1 MAMRSTGTSVGN
13 FVISLDYELM
23 WGVRDHATRESYG
36 PNVLG
41 GRQAIPA
48 ILDAFQGRGIRAT
61 WATVGALLCES
72 KDELLARAEYAASK
86 GTEIPRLEE
95 IGDDERCDPY
105 YFGASLARLIASCPG
120 QEIGTHT
127 FSHRCALEPG
137 ETVASFSADV
147 SSALVQLL
155 AWGIRCK
162 SIVFPRNQYGGAQLE
177 ACRSLGLS
185 HFRGNEAKWFYA
197 PAPGRDQ
204 TKARRLCRLAD
215 SYIDLSG
222 PNVSYPTSQEDEPL
236 VNVSSSRFLRP
247 FNRRLAPLDG
257 LRMRRIELAM
267 QEAAATGGTFH
278 LWWHPENFGQ
288 NLSENLGILAKLLDR
303 FQKLQ
308 DEHGMQSR
316 AMCEVGSRASV
327 EAARSK
333 LSLSA

>member
-1 MAMRSTGTSVGN
+1 MGATGSIPGN
-13 FVISLDYELM
+13 FVISLDFELM
-23 WGVRDHATRESYG
+23 WGVRDHATRDSYG

-41 GRQAIPA
+41 GREAIPPM
-48 ILDAFQGRGIRAT
+48 LDLFQRRGIRAT

-72 KDELLARAEYAASK
+72 KDELCARAEYTASK
-86 GTEIPRLEE
+86 GAEIPRLED
-95 IGDDERCDPY
+95 IGPDERRDPY

-177 ACRSLGLS
+177 ACRLLGLS

-197 PAPGRDQ
+197 PAPGKDQ
-204 TKARRLCRLAD
+204 TTVRRLCRLAD

-222 PNVSYPTSQEDEPL
+222 PNVSYQKDGEDEPL
-236 VNVSSSRFLRP
+236 VNVPSSRFLRP
-247 FNRRLAPLDG
+247 FRRRLAPLDG
-257 LRMRRIELAM
+257 LRMRRIETAM
-267 QEAAATGGTFH
+267 QEAAAAGGTFH

-288 NLSENLGILAKLLDR
+288 NLSENLAILTRLLDR
-303 FQKLQ
+303 FQQLQ
-308 DEHGMQSR
+308 DQYGMQSR
-316 AMCEVGSRASV
+316 AMREVGNGAGI
-327 EAARSK
+327 EAAPH
-333 LSLSA
+333 AA